1 MSKPDSDGREVQRVR
16 EALAVAE
23 ATLDSLI
30 SEVTASDAGPGS
42 DDASTALSQKRV
54 DALSEEI
61 ARLRRQVQHL
71 NDGS

>member
-1 MSKPDSDGREVQRVR
+1 MSSPDSDGREVQRVR

-30 SEVTASDAGPGS
+30 SEVAADDARS
-42 DDASTALSQKRV
+42 DDDSTALGQERV

-61 ARLRRQVQHL
+61 VRLRQQVQQL
-71 NDGS
+71 KDGS

>member
-1 MSKPDSDGREVQRVR
+1 MSTPDSDGREVQRVR

-30 SEVTASDAGPGS
+30 KEVTADDARS
-42 DDASTALSQKRV
+42 DDDSTPLSQERV

-61 ARLRRQVQHL
+61 VRLRQQVQQL
-71 NDGS
+71 KDGS